1 MKTLPYNLLFL
12 FCCFP
17 VLAEDAA
24 GDRIL
29 GVWATEKATAHVEI
43 SRDENGYNGAITWLK
58 EPFYS
63 EADGEE
69 LVGRPKTDRENPDP
83 ALHERAIIGLP
94 LMNGFRYAGNNRW
107 VDGTIYDP
115 ENGKTYK
122 CFMWLTK
129 KGTLKVRGYVGI
141 SLFGRTSEWT
151 PVLMRTPVNMD

>member
-1 MKTLPYNLLFL
+1 MKTYQFGVLFLLFS
-12 FCCFP
+12 FP
-17 VLAEDAA
+17 LLADDAA
-24 GDRIL
+24 ADRIV
-29 GVWATEKATAHVEI
+29 GVWATEKAEAHVEI
-43 SRDENGYNGAITWLK
+43 SRGENGYNGSITWLK

-94 LMNGFRYAGNNRW
+94 LMSGFRYAGNNRW

-122 CFMWLTK
+122 CYMWLTK
-129 KGTLKVRGYVGI
+129 EGSLKVRGYVGI

-151 PVLMRTPVNMD
+151 PVLARIPTNVE